1 MLSAYGPTII
11 LDDIIIADAIHD
23 YASGKIKEQPS
34 GDIEFLKEM
43 NQIPASRKL
52 IALVSEFISNPEHI
66 RKINDAI
73 HDANLKEE
81 KENLSAHIA
90 KTVCGPFVV
99 ASSTFIED
107 LQRDERKLQAL
118 DMEGFALYATAH
130 TLDKKA
136 LWIKSVS
143 DFADI
148 KNPMD
153 IIRHVVLQVVFFYM
167 NLLEKCYKYIV
178 PFVE

>member
-1 MLSAYGPTII
+1 M
-11 LDDIIIADAIHD
+11 
-23 YASGKIKEQPS
+23 
-34 GDIEFLKEM
+34 
-43 NQIPASRKL
+43 
-52 IALVSEFISNPEHI
+52 
-66 RKINDAI
+66 
-73 HDANLKEE
+73 
-81 KENLSAHIA
+81 
-90 KTVCGPFVV
+90 CGPFVV

-148 KNPMD
+148 KKSD
-153 IIRHVVLQVVFFYM
+153 GHHKTCCFASGIFLYEFIREML
-167 NLLEKCYKYIV
+167 
-178 PFVE
+178 